1 MTVTLDGS
9 TANKLTIEGSISTSS
24 AMKVNYTTNGTDT
37 VTAAI
42 GLSTASNTFT
52 YDEDVKQYIGSTKG
66 DTLKVTNDTDAN
78 IWLDGYTGVTY
89 SNVKLVDASSSTGD
103 VVIAGSTANETLKG
117 SKGSASLFGGFGSS
131 NDVLVGGGSQ
141 ADTTFYFGKG
151 CGKDTITASN
161 STDRVMLYDVAL
173 SDLKSADLNS
183 LGAMVVTLND
193 GSTLT
198 VQHAS
203 SGVNTYQLTDGTWT
217 YNAST
222 KSWAQA

>member
-1 MTVTLDGS
+1 
-9 TANKLTIEGSISTSS
+9 
-24 AMKVNYTTNGTDT
+24 MKVNYTTNGTDT